1 MSGSKMCHE
10 ENLSSIIEKWFQF
23 SDHLQESLKRNPL
36 WGNDIRGTAVE

>member
-10 ENLSSIIEKWFQF
+10 ENLSSIIEKWFYF
-23 SDHLQESLKRNPL
+23 RPFTRIFEEKPL